1 MAQEC
6 KPSNQNTQMSYG
18 RLFLTKLRGYGFFFA
33 RSSHTHSHTIKET
46 LTHSLSH
53 SYTEMG
59 AEAFS
64 SSSSSLSHL
73 YIKESNLQHIYESPS
88 VCTENKNI
96 GRLSM
101 YASCV
106 KLPTTVVGIIG
117 SPGNPPRIP
126 SITLA
131 SVGEVVGGASWCR

>member
-1 MAQEC
+1 M
-6 KPSNQNTQMSYG
+6 
-18 RLFLTKLRGYGFFFA
+18 
-33 RSSHTHSHTIKET
+33 RSSHTHSHTLKEK

-59 AEAFS
+59 AKAF
-64 SSSSSLSHL
+64 SSSSSLSHM

-88 VCTENKNI
+88 VCTESKNI

-106 KLPTTVVGIIG
+106 QLPTSVVGIIG

-131 SVGEVVGGASWCR
+131 SVGEVVGGASRCR